1 MTTTMMVKYTYN
13 IILRFPT
20 KNRKPSMGYTRNTRN
35 TRNLAN
41 HVIPT
46 KRMCPQRQP
55 LQTLSITE
63 YLSAKPAQSFLIK
76 TPSRASA
83 VLCLMGPVKF
93 VSSLFLSRRA
103 CWSRRPSLSKLPCQ
117 FQGPHAMRTMTYQ
130 MRRTQMVRCL
140 ARRASAK
147 MARTVVA
154 LSSLSLP

>member
-20 KNRKPSMGYTRNTRN
+20 KSRKPSMGYTRNTRN
-35 TRNLAN
+35 TLNLVN
-41 HVIPT
+41 HVILT

-55 LQTLSITE
+55 LQSLSITE
-63 YLSAKPAQSFLIK
+63 
-76 TPSRASA
+76 PSRASA

-103 CWSRRPSLSKLPCQ
+103 CWSRRPSLSELPCQ
-117 FQGPHAMRTMTYQ
+117 FQGPHAIITMTYQ

-140 ARRASAK
+140 GRRANAEMARRTH
-147 MARTVVA
+147 RDVA
-154 LSSLSLP
+154 LSSLSSP